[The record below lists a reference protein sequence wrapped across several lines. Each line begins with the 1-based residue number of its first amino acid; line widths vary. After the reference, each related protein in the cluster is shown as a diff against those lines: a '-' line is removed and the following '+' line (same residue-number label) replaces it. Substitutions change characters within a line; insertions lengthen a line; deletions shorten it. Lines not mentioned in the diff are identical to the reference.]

1 MAQIQNTYQHFGTND
16 TVTATSLNDLIDK
29 AVLTPDA
36 IHTNDEK
43 LLPALADELL
53 IYDVSGARLARA
65 TVANILSNTGANV
78 PSVNGLANADI
89 SINPNDGVTVTGKVY
104 NSADG
109 VLVTVTTAPDLH
121 GLTSGQFVQVTAT
134 DGNYSGT
141 YQINVTG
148 TTTFTYSVSMNTVW
162 NKTATNVYG
171 STLVTV
177 ASVGHG
183 LANGQSVIISGPVA
197 ALNGTY
203 GITISG
209 ADAFTYVLS
218 SAPYTATSPST
229 TLTTTVN
236 YIRNGYI
243 VGSGT
248 CSYTKG
254 KSVVVVGNESVS
266 GKLYVAGNISTAG
279 QVQAA
284 SMKVGSTLE
293 CYGTANFSSG
303 INANSLTVAGKS
315 VTTLVTD
322 SVAKYYVKSAQA
334 TGLWTTTTNVEKV
347 VWTSPTLPTPPADE
361 TWIYEITATFS
372 SGAGQD
378 SNTRTIAGGIVGKL
392 YKNTT
397 VLGTQTF
404 SCGTM
409 YFTATALTMTTSITS
424 ADVGVVLALKVN
436 NVYFPLTE
444 NPWYTVRLSKVKTA
458 SLSDAAL
465 CI

>member
-29 AVLTPDA
+29 AVLTKDA
-36 IHTNDEK
+36 IHTQDEK

-53 IYDVSGARLARA
+53 IYDVAGTRLARA

-104 NSADG
+104 NSANG

-141 YQINVTG
+141 YQITVTS
-148 TTTFTYSVSMNTVW
+148 TTTFTYTVSMNTVW

-183 LANGQSVIISGPVA
+183 LANGQSVIVSGPIA

-218 SAPYTATSPST
+218 SAPYTATSPAT

-236 YIRNGYI
+236 YIRNGY
-243 VGSGT
+243 VAGSGT
-248 CSYTKG
+248 CSYTKS
-254 KSVVVVGNESVS
+254 KSVVVVGNESIS
-266 GKLYVAGNISTAG
+266 GKLYAAGDISTSG
-279 QVQAA
+279 KVQAA
-284 SMKVGSTLE
+284 SMKVGGPVE
-293 CYGTANFSSG
+293 VYGAVNVSG
-303 INANSLTVAGKS
+303 SINADSLSVSGKS
-315 VTTLVTD
+315 VTTLVNDGTT
-322 SVAKYYVKSAQA
+322 KTYVKFGTASGA
-334 TGLWTTTTNVEKV
+334 TGGGSVQYNVYAL
-347 VWTSPTLPTPPADE
+347 PTLGTIPSDE
-361 TWIYEITATFS
+361 TWTYEFFMYATA
-372 SGAGQD
+372 GNANG
-378 SNTRTIAGGIVGKL
+378 NTRP
-392 YKNTT
+392 
-397 VLGTQTF
+397 TF
-404 SCGTM
+404 QGVNM
-409 YFTATALTMTTSITS
+409 HIYNDATLL
-424 ADVGVVLALKVN
+424 ADVYGSSSPYGGVSFCAFHALNGVTGAKYIIKTSSQSGCSVEPR
-436 NVYFPLTE
+436 YL
-444 NPWYTVRLSKVKTA
+444 VRLTKFKTA
-458 SLSDAAL
+458 NLSDAAL